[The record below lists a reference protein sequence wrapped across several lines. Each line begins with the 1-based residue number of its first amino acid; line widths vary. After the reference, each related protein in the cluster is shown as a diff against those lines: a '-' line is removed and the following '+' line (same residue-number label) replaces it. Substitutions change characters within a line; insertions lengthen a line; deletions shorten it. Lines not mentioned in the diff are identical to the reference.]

1 MRIIYKENCT
11 KVINS
16 YQVQKEKDIK
26 YYVKCIIANRK
37 MNNLPVTRDFNSYVG
52 EWKAHNRLYNLGI
65 KKDHTKDVDMEEN
78 ISRKNEIF
86 WRILGL

>member
-1 MRIIYKENCT
+1 MKIIYNKNCT

-26 YYVKCIIANRK
+26 YYVSSIIEHRK
-37 MNNLPVTRDFNSYVG
+37 KNNLPVTRDFNSYVS

-78 ISRKNEIF
+78 ISCKNEII
-86 WRILGL
+86 WRILGI